1 MAEKMTNAQI
11 QAALVV
17 LNNGKLNAW
26 TSKQDKLYK
35 PFVFT
40 DFAEAFSWMT
50 RVAIEAEKMNHHP
63 EWFNVYNR
71 VEVELTTHDSDGVT
85 ALDFTLA
92 EKMEAYC

>member
-1 MAEKMTNAQI
+1 MEKMTNPQI

-26 TSKQDKLYK
+26 TSKQEKLCK
-35 PFVFT
+35 SFVFS

-71 VEVELTTHDSDGVT
+71 VEVELTTHDAGGVT
-85 ALDFTLA
+85 DLDFTLA